1 MLGLREKAHTVRFAF
16 AFVTAAVIT
25 PLFMPLLRFFF

>member
-25 PLFMPLLRFFF
+25 PLLRFFF